1 MGSSLLRDLF
11 KKKGWDSQG
20 EGSEIKLK
28 RVLGPFDLI
37 ALGVGAIFGAGIF
50 ATLGIAAAGDPLRP
64 GAGPSLIVSFI
75 ISAIICGF
83 TALCYAEFASA
94 IPASGSAYAYS
105 YAALGEIIAWI
116 IGWNLIIEYAMGN
129 VAVAI
134 SWSSYFRIFLSGFG
148 IHIPDWLSIDTMT
161 ALTDPRLVESAPHLF
176 GVPVAFNL
184 LAGAIVAVVSVILV
198 IGIKESAKA
207 NALMVIFKVAVIGLF
222 TLLGIYYIR
231 PENWTPFAPNGLAG
245 IQAGAATIFFA
256 YMGFD
261 TISTVAEE
269 TKNPRRDLP
278 IGMMGS
284 LGICTVIYVLI
295 ALVFTG
301 IVPYSGLLEGFQSHQ
316 AEPLTLALK
325 YVNAGRWGDIA
336 AGIIAL
342 GALVAQTTALLAF
355 QLGMPRILLSMSR
368 DGLLPEIFTR
378 VHPRYHTPHLS
389 TIITGMAVG
398 LAAMIMPIQ
407 EMIDLTNIGTLSI
420 FVVVSL
426 GIIVMRRTEPDM
438 PRSFKTPFVPWVPAA
453 GILGCLYLMAGISGI
468 TWLRFVGWLVL
479 GIIVYFAYGYRK
491 SVMRGSIDR

>member
-1 MGSSLLRDLF
+1 MLKDLF
-11 KKKGWDSQG
+11 RKKGWDSQV
-20 EGSEIKLK
+20 EASESKLK

-64 GAGPSLIVSFI
+64 GAGPSIIVSFI
-75 ISAIICGF
+75 LAAIVCGF
-83 TALCYAEFASA
+83 TALSYAEFASA
-94 IPASGSAYAYS
+94 IPTSGSAYAYS

-116 IGWNLIIEYAMGN
+116 MGWNLIIEYAMGN

-148 IHIPDWLSIDTMT
+148 ISIPAWASVDTMT
-161 ALTDPRLVESAPHLF
+161 ALADPRLTEGAPHIF
-176 GVPVAFNL
+176 GFPVAFNL
-184 LAGAIVAVVSVILV
+184 LAGIIVAVVTAILIV
-198 IGIKESAKA
+198 GIKESARA
-207 NALMVIFKVAVIGLF
+207 NTLMVIFKVAVIGIF
-222 TLLGIYYIR
+222 TLLGIAYVR
-231 PENWTPFAPNGLAG
+231 PDNWTPFAPNGLVG

-295 ALVFTG
+295 AMVFTG
-301 IVPYSGLLEGFQSHQ
+301 IVPYSDLLEGFQSHQ
-316 AEPLTLALK
+316 AEPLTMALEH
-325 YVNAGRWGDIA
+325 VNAGRWGDIS

-355 QLGMPRILLSMSR
+355 QLGLPRILFSMSR
-368 DGLLPEIFTR
+368 DGLLPEVFTKI
-378 VHPRYHTPHLS
+378 HPRYQTPHLS

-398 LAAMIMPIQ
+398 VTAMIMPIQ
-407 EMIDLTNIGTLSI
+407 EMIDLTNIGTLFI

-426 GIIVMRRTEPDM
+426 GIIVMRRTAPDL
-438 PRSFKTPFVPWVPAA
+438 PRAFRAPFVPWVPAA
-453 GILGCLYLMAGISGI
+453 GILGCLYLMAGLSCI
-468 TWLRFVGWLVL
+468 TWLRFGGWLAI
-479 GIIVYFAYGYRK
+479 GIIIYFAYGYRK
-491 SVMRGSIDR
+491 SMMNAPRSIERP